1 MIFEKIRDLIVD
13 RTHCDE
19 EIVTIDASL
28 KDDLYLDSF
37 DLAELGIEF
46 EDAFSVTIS
55 DDELYGFQ
63 TIADIVDWI
72 AEHEQATD

>member
-1 MIFEKIRDLIVD
+1 MILEKIRDLIVD

-19 EIVTIDASL
+19 DMVTMDASL
-28 KDDLYLDSF
+28 KDDLCLDSF

-46 EDAFSVTIS
+46 EDAFSITIS

-63 TIADIVDWI
+63 TIADIIDLI
-72 AEHEQATD
+72 EEKQTD